1 MNTWLRVLT
10 LLIGAAILQSSIFTE
25 IRVGGTGLELLLLI
39 SVLSGYHGGPIRG
52 AYVSFWSGLV
62 NDCIVAS
69 PLGIHALIYP
79 AIAVAV
85 SNLEERFI
93 NEKPTVRAFG
103 VVLAVATGVLL
114 TAGVGHIFGE
124 GTFNASSLPETAIVA
139 GVMTTLFSKP
149 LSSIVKWAV
158 STGIPREVKT
168 HFAGGGR

>member
-25 IRVGGTGLELLLLI
+25 IRVGSTGVELLLLI

-114 TAGVGHIFGE
+114 TAGVGHIFVD
-124 GTFNASSLPETAIVA
+124 GTFNTSSLPETAIVA
-139 GVMTTLFSKP
+139 GVMTTFFSKP

-158 STGIPREVKT
+158 SIGIPREVKT

>member
-25 IRVGGTGLELLLLI
+25 IRVGGTGVELLLLI
-39 SVLSGYHGGPIRG
+39 SVLSGYHGGPLRG

-93 NEKPTVRAFG
+93 NEKSTVRAFG
-103 VVLAVATGVLL
+103 IVLAVATGVLL

-124 GTFNASSLPETAIVA
+124 GTFNRSSLPETAIVA
-139 GVMTTLFSKP
+139 GVMTTFFSKP

-158 STGIPREVKT
+158 SIGIPREVKT

>member
-25 IRVGGTGLELLLLI
+25 IRVGGTGVELLLLI

-124 GTFNASSLPETAIVA
+124 GTFNTSSLPETAIVA

-168 HFAGGGR
+168 YFAGGGR

>member
-25 IRVGGTGLELLLLI
+25 IRVGGTGVELLLLI
-39 SVLSGYHGGPIRG
+39 SVLSGYHGGPLRG

-62 NDCIVAS
+62 NDCIVAF

-93 NEKPTVRAFG
+93 NEKSTVRAFG
-103 VVLAVATGVLL
+103 IVLAVATGVLL

-124 GTFNASSLPETAIVA
+124 GTFNTSSLPETAIVA
-139 GVMTTLFSKP
+139 GVMTTFFSKP

-158 STGIPREVKT
+158 SIGIPREVKT

>member
-25 IRVGGTGLELLLLI
+25 IRVGSTGVELLLLI

-124 GTFNASSLPETAIVA
+124 GTFNTSSLPETAIVA

-158 STGIPREVKT
+158 SSGIPREVKT

>member
-10 LLIGAAILQSSIFTE
+10 LLIGAAILQSSILTE
-25 IRVGGTGLELLLLI
+25 IRVGGTGVELLLLI
-39 SVLSGYHGGPIRG
+39 SVLSGYHGGPLRG

-93 NEKPTVRAFG
+93 NEKSTVRAFG
-103 VVLAVATGVLL
+103 IVLAVATGVLL

-124 GTFNASSLPETAIVA
+124 GTFNTSSLPETAIVA

-158 STGIPREVKT
+158 SIGIPREVKT

>member
-25 IRVGGTGLELLLLI
+25 IRVGSTGVELLLLI

-124 GTFNASSLPETAIVA
+124 GTFNTSSLPETAIVA

>member
-25 IRVGGTGLELLLLI
+25 IRVGSTGVELLLLI

-124 GTFNASSLPETAIVA
+124 GTFNTSSLPETAIVA

-149 LSSIVKWAV
+149 LSSIVKWTV
-158 STGIPREVKT
+158 SIGIPREVKT

>member
-25 IRVGGTGLELLLLI
+25 IRVGGTGVELLLLI
-39 SVLSGYHGGPIRG
+39 SVLSGYHGGPLRG

-93 NEKPTVRAFG
+93 NEKSTVRAFG
-103 VVLAVATGVLL
+103 IVLAVATGVLL

-124 GTFNASSLPETAIVA
+124 GTFNTSSLPETAIVA

-158 STGIPREVKT
+158 SIGIPREVKT

>member
-10 LLIGAAILQSSIFTE
+10 LLIGAAILQSSMLTE
-25 IRVGGTGLELLLLI
+25 IRVGGTGVELLLLI
-39 SVLSGYHGGPIRG
+39 SVLSGYHGGPLRG

-93 NEKPTVRAFG
+93 NEKSTVRAFG
-103 VVLAVATGVLL
+103 IVLAVATGVLL

-124 GTFNASSLPETAIVA
+124 GTFNTSSLPETAIVA

-158 STGIPREVKT
+158 SIGIPREVKT

>member
-25 IRVGGTGLELLLLI
+25 IRVGGTGVELLLLI
-39 SVLSGYHGGPIRG
+39 SVLSGYHGGPLRG

-93 NEKPTVRAFG
+93 NEKSTVRAFG
-103 VVLAVATGVLL
+103 IVLAVATGVLL

-124 GTFNASSLPETAIVA
+124 GTFNTSSLPETAIVA
-139 GVMTTLFSKP
+139 GVMTTFFSKP

-158 STGIPREVKT
+158 SIGIPREVKT

>member
-10 LLIGAAILQSSIFTE
+10 LLIVAAILQSSIFTE
-25 IRVGGTGLELLLLI
+25 IRIDGMGVELLLLI
-39 SVLSGYHGGPIRG
+39 SILSGYHGGPIRG
-52 AYVSFWSGLV
+52 AYVSFWTGLV

-93 NEKPTVRAFG
+93 NEKRVIRAFG
-103 VVLAVATGVLL
+103 IALAVSTGVLL

-124 GTFNASSLPETAIVA
+124 ATFNTTSLPETAIVA

-149 LSSIVKWAV
+149 LSSIVKWTV
-158 STGIPREVKT
+158 SNGIPREVKT
-168 HFAGGGR
+168 HFAGSKS

>member
-1 MNTWLRVLT
+1 M
-10 LLIGAAILQSSIFTE
+10 
-25 IRVGGTGLELLLLI
+25 LI

-124 GTFNASSLPETAIVA
+124 GTFNTSSLPETAIVA

>member
-10 LLIGAAILQSSIFTE
+10 LLIGAAILQSSILTE
-25 IRVGGTGLELLLLI
+25 IRVGGTGVELLLLI
-39 SVLSGYHGGPIRG
+39 SVLSGYHGGPLRG

-93 NEKPTVRAFG
+93 NEKSTVRAFG
-103 VVLAVATGVLL
+103 IVLAVATGVLL

-124 GTFNASSLPETAIVA
+124 GTFNTSSLPETAIVA
-139 GVMTTLFSKP
+139 GVMTTFFSKP

-158 STGIPREVKT
+158 SIGIPREVKT

>member
-1 MNTWLRVLT
+1 M
-10 LLIGAAILQSSIFTE
+10 
-25 IRVGGTGLELLLLI
+25 
-39 SVLSGYHGGPIRG
+39 
-52 AYVSFWSGLV
+52 V

-93 NEKPTVRAFG
+93 NEKSTVRAFG
-103 VVLAVATGVLL
+103 IVLAVATGVLL

-124 GTFNASSLPETAIVA
+124 GTFNTSSLPETAIVA

-158 STGIPREVKT
+158 SIGIPREVKT

>member
-1 MNTWLRVLT
+1 VNTWLRVLT

-25 IRVGGTGLELLLLI
+25 IRVGGTGVELLLLI
-39 SVLSGYHGGPIRG
+39 SVLSGYHGGPLRG

-93 NEKPTVRAFG
+93 NEKSTVRAFG
-103 VVLAVATGVLL
+103 IVLAVATGVLL

-124 GTFNASSLPETAIVA
+124 GTFNTSSLPETAIVA
-139 GVMTTLFSKP
+139 GVMTTFFSKP

-158 STGIPREVKT
+158 SIGIPREVKT

>member
-124 GTFNASSLPETAIVA
+124 GTFNTSSLPETAIVA

>member
-25 IRVGGTGLELLLLI
+25 IRLGGTGVELLLFI
-39 SVLSGYHGGPIRG
+39 SVLSGYHGGPLRG

-93 NEKPTVRAFG
+93 NEKSTVRAFG
-103 VVLAVATGVLL
+103 IVLAVATGVLL

-124 GTFNASSLPETAIVA
+124 GTFNTSSLPETAIVA
-139 GVMTTLFSKP
+139 GVMTTFFSKP

-158 STGIPREVKT
+158 SIGIPREVKT

>member
-39 SVLSGYHGGPIRG
+39 SVLSGNHGGPIRG

-93 NEKPTVRAFG
+93 NEKSTVRAFG
-103 VVLAVATGVLL
+103 IVLAVATGVLL

-124 GTFNASSLPETAIVA
+124 GTFNTSSLPETAIVA

-158 STGIPREVKT
+158 SIGIPREVKT

>member
-25 IRVGGTGLELLLLI
+25 IRVGGTGVELLLLI
-39 SVLSGYHGGPIRG
+39 SVLSGYHGGPLRG

-93 NEKPTVRAFG
+93 NEKRAVRAFG

-124 GTFNASSLPETAIVA
+124 GTFNTSSLPETAIVA

-158 STGIPREVKT
+158 SIGIPREVKT

>member
-52 AYVSFWSGLV
+52 AYISFWSGLV

-93 NEKPTVRAFG
+93 NEKSTVRAFG
-103 VVLAVATGVLL
+103 IVLAVATGVLL

-124 GTFNASSLPETAIVA
+124 GTFNTSSLPETAIVA

-158 STGIPREVKT
+158 SIGIPREVKT

>member
-10 LLIGAAILQSSIFTE
+10 LLISAAILQSSIFTE
-25 IRVGGTGLELLLLI
+25 IRVGSTGVELLLLI

-124 GTFNASSLPETAIVA
+124 GTFNTSSLPETAIVA

>member
-25 IRVGGTGLELLLLI
+25 IRLGSTGVELLLLI
-39 SVLSGYHGGPIRG
+39 SVLSGYHGGPLRG

-93 NEKPTVRAFG
+93 NEKSTVRAFG
-103 VVLAVATGVLL
+103 IVLAVATGVLL

-124 GTFNASSLPETAIVA
+124 GTFNTSSLPETAIVA

-158 STGIPREVKT
+158 SIGIPREVKT

>member
-93 NEKPTVRAFG
+93 NEKSTVRAFG
-103 VVLAVATGVLL
+103 IVLAVATGVLL

-124 GTFNASSLPETAIVA
+124 GTFNTSSLPETAIVA

-158 STGIPREVKT
+158 SIGIPREVKT

>member
-25 IRVGGTGLELLLLI
+25 IRVGGTGVELLLLI

-93 NEKPTVRAFG
+93 NEKRTVRAFG

-124 GTFNASSLPETAIVA
+124 GTFNTSSLPETAIVA

-158 STGIPREVKT
+158 SIGIPREVKT

>member
-25 IRVGGTGLELLLLI
+25 IRVGSTGVELLLLI

-52 AYVSFWSGLV
+52 AYISFWSGLV

-93 NEKPTVRAFG
+93 NEKSTVRAFG
-103 VVLAVATGVLL
+103 IVLAVATGVLL

-124 GTFNASSLPETAIVA
+124 GTFNTSSLPETAIVA
-139 GVMTTLFSKP
+139 GVMTTFFSKP

-158 STGIPREVKT
+158 SIGIPREVKT

>member
-25 IRVGGTGLELLLLI
+25 IRVGSTGVELLLLI

-93 NEKPTVRAFG
+93 NEKSTVRAFG
-103 VVLAVATGVLL
+103 IVLAVATGVLL

-124 GTFNASSLPETAIVA
+124 GTFNTSSLPETAIVA

>member
-25 IRVGGTGLELLLLI
+25 IRLGGTGVELLLLI
-39 SVLSGYHGGPIRG
+39 SVLSGYHGGPLRG

-93 NEKPTVRAFG
+93 NEKSTVRAFG
-103 VVLAVATGVLL
+103 IVLAVATGVLL

-124 GTFNASSLPETAIVA
+124 GTFNTSSLPETAIVA

-158 STGIPREVKT
+158 SIGIPREVKT

>member
-25 IRVGGTGLELLLLI
+25 IRVGSTGVELLLLI

-93 NEKPTVRAFG
+93 NEKRTVRAFG

-124 GTFNASSLPETAIVA
+124 GTFNTSSLPETAIVA
-139 GVMTTLFSKP
+139 GVMTTFFSKP

-158 STGIPREVKT
+158 SIGIPREVKT

>member
-25 IRVGGTGLELLLLI
+25 IRVGGTGVELLLLI

-93 NEKPTVRAFG
+93 NEKSTVRAFG
-103 VVLAVATGVLL
+103 IVLAVATGVLL

-124 GTFNASSLPETAIVA
+124 GTFNTSSLPETAIVA

-158 STGIPREVKT
+158 SIGIPREVKT

>member
-25 IRVGGTGLELLLLI
+25 IRVGGTGVELLLLI
-39 SVLSGYHGGPIRG
+39 SVLSGYHGGPLRG

-93 NEKPTVRAFG
+93 NEKSTVRAFG
-103 VVLAVATGVLL
+103 IVLAVATCVLL

-124 GTFNASSLPETAIVA
+124 GTFNTSSLPETAIVA
-139 GVMTTLFSKP
+139 GVMTTFFSKP

-158 STGIPREVKT
+158 SIGIPREVKT

>member
-25 IRVGGTGLELLLLI
+25 IRVGGTGVELLLLI
-39 SVLSGYHGGPIRG
+39 SVLSGYHGGPLRG

-93 NEKPTVRAFG
+93 NEKSTVRAFG
-103 VVLAVATGVLL
+103 IVLAVATGVLL
-114 TAGVGHIFGE
+114 TAGVGHILGE
-124 GTFNASSLPETAIVA
+124 GTFNTSSLPETAIVA

-158 STGIPREVKT
+158 
-168 HFAGGGR
+168 

>member
-1 MNTWLRVLT
+1 VNTWLRVLT

-25 IRVGGTGLELLLLI
+25 IRVGGTGVELLLLI
-39 SVLSGYHGGPIRG
+39 SVLSGYHGGPLRG

-93 NEKPTVRAFG
+93 NEKSTVRAFG
-103 VVLAVATGVLL
+103 IVLAVATGVLL

-124 GTFNASSLPETAIVA
+124 GTFNTSSLPETAIVA

-158 STGIPREVKT
+158 SIGIPREVKT